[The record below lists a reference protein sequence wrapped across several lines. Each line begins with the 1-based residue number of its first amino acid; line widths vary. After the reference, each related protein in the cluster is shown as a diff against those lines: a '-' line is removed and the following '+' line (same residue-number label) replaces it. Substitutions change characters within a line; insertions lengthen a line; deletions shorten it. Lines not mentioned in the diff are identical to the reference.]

1 MRDFEYFTTDEV
13 EKVTMM
19 QEVDKLAELLSLTR

>member
-1 MRDFEYFTTDEV
+1 MKDFEYFTTDEV